1 MKKIKISFI
10 GCVNF
15 SAQMLNEII
24 INGYKPTLVITKKAS
39 NFNSDF
45 FDLAPICV
53 ENNIKY
59 VYTNDVNSNEI
70 LNEVREHKPDV
81 VFCFGWSSLIKKD
94 FLEIPTLG
102 VLGFHP
108 ALIPENKGRHP
119 IIWALALGLKQTG
132 STFFFMDEGADT
144 GDIISQVKL
153 NVDIKDN
160 ASILYDKIIATSK
173 TQIHDILIGLE
184 NDSYSR
190 QKQNLNKGN
199 SWRKRTKKDG
209 EIDFR
214 MSSMSI
220 YNLVRSLDKPY
231 PGSHFIL
238 NNEEIKVWKVKIGNE
253 TSNNIEPGKVLEIKK
268 DKIQIKT
275 GDGTI
280 WLLNHELLNLPT
292 INTYI
297 K

>member
-1 MKKIKISFI
+1 MKKIKIVFV

-15 SAQMLNEII
+15 SASMLNEII
-24 INGYKPTLVITKKAS
+24 INGYKPSLVITKKS
-39 NFNSDF
+39 SRFNSDF
-45 FDLAPICV
+45 CDLSTICIK
-53 ENNIKY
+53 NNIKY
-59 VYTNDVNSNEI
+59 IYTNDVNSNEVI
-70 LNEVREHKPDV
+70 NELKAHKPDV

-94 FLEIPTLG
+94 FLQIPTLG

-153 NVDIKDN
+153 NIDIKDN
-160 ASILYDKIIATSK
+160 ASTLYDKIIATSK
-173 TQIHDILIGLE
+173 TQIHDILLELE
-184 NDSYSR
+184 NASYSKR
-190 QKQNLNKGN
+190 KQNLNKGN

-253 TSNNIEPGKVLEIKK
+253 VSNNIEPGKVLAIKN

-275 GDGTI
+275 GDGTV
-280 WLLNHELLNLPT
+280 WLLNHELLSKPT
-292 INTYI
+292 INTYL